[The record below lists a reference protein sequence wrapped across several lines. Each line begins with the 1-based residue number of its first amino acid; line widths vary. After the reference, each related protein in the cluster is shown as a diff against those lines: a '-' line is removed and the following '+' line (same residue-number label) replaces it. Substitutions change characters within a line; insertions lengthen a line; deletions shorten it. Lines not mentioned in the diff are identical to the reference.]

1 MRWFLIIL
9 LILVLLLVLI
19 MITKLTISIIYRHL
33 KDDDLLEVAVRVW
46 GMRVYTFS
54 APVIQLDDTS
64 LSLIVR
70 EEQEMGP
77 KKSDKTQAFTIN
89 TLLNDFRLLNDLVH
103 HVVGLHQ
110 IMKRFLRHVSL
121 KQLHWYTAFG
131 VGEAAM
137 TAQLSGVIW
146 GLKGS
151 MIGLLSHYVKVK
163 QLPKLRVDPR
173 FQEVITQ
180 VSFSC
185 MISFRIGHA
194 IVAGLMLLK
203 HWKQRPT
210 RSEKDAVQETM

>member
-1 MRWFLIIL
+1 MRWFLIIIIILALLLL
-9 LILVLLLVLI
+9 LIMV
-19 MITKLTISIIYRHL
+19 TKLTISIIYRHL
-33 KDDDLLEVAVRVW
+33 KDDDLLEVIVHVW

-64 LSLIVR
+64 LSLIVK
-70 EEQEMGP
+70 EEQKVGP
-77 KKSDKTQAFTIN
+77 KKTNKTQSFTIH
-89 TLLNDFRLLNDLVH
+89 TLLNDIQLFNDLVH

-110 IMKRFLRHVSL
+110 ITKRFLRHVTL
-121 KQLHWYTAFG
+121 NQLDWHTVFG

-151 MIGLLSHYVKVK
+151 IVGLISHYVKVR
-163 QLPKLRVDPR
+163 QLPKLQVDPR

-185 MISFRIGHA
+185 MFSFRIGHA

-210 RSEKDAVQETM
+210 RSQKDAVQETM